1 MKKKTYVT
9 IMVCLMLGAVCFSG
23 CGKKKG
29 EYKGYVP
36 VTQAEAESFAKQLI
50 EKFKQGDKKPFFDFG
65 TDIDVADAV
74 THLVNVDVPN
84 QADLSTDQL
93 KVAAN
98 AISLM
103 NHAYFDSLKSVEL
116 VETKEELGLLTV
128 VLDCQF
134 DQTSKMKIKEQ
145 KFALM
150 LVKKKSSG
158 EIVVATYHPA
168 I

>member
-1 MKKKTYVT
+1 MAIV
-9 IMVCLMLGAVCFSG
+9 ICLMFVAACFSG

-50 EKFKQGDKKPFFDFG
+50 EKFKQGDKKQFFDFG
-65 TDIDVADAV
+65 TDLDAADAV
-74 THLVNVDVPN
+74 AHLVN
-84 QADLSTDQL
+84 ADIPAQMQTPVLSAEQR
-93 KVAAN
+93 KAAAEAL
-98 AISLM
+98 AIM
-103 NHAYFDSLKSVEL
+103 NHAYFDSLKGVEL
-116 VETKEELGLLTV
+116 IETKEELGLFTV

-150 LVKKKSSG
+150 LVKKKSSN

-168 I
+168 M